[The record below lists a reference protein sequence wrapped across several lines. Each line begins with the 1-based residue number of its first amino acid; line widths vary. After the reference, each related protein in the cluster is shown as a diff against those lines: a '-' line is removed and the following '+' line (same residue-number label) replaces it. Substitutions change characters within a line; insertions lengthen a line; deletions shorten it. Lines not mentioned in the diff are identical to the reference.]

1 MQGLRRDGC
10 SGRLMVL
17 DDNGRRALHFGVNVN
32 VVRPEVP
39 FDDQLV
45 LLLVSCGHHIKVAYY
60 SCLFSIQN
68 TYKLLMTTP
77 VVGPFLR

>member
-32 VVRPEVP
+32 VVRTKVP

-45 LLLVSCGHHIKVAYY
+45 LLLVSCGHHLKI
-60 SCLFSIQN
+60 
-68 TYKLLMTTP
+68 T
-77 VVGPFLR
+77 FLTLKRESLIEKK